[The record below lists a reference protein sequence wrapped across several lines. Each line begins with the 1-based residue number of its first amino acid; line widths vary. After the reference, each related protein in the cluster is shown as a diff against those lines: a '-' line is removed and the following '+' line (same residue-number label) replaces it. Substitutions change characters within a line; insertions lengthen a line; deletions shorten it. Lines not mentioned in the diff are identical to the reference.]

1 MGEGGS
7 GGRESRDEFQRRP
20 PKPVSSATASCFYL
34 KVQTIFAPVYLLF
47 LNWYFCELHHCGW
60 FVCADS
66 RLLARFIL
74 A

>member
-34 KVQTIFAPVYLLF
+34 RVQTI
-47 LNWYFCELHHCGW
+47 LHQ
-60 FVCADS
+60 
-66 RLLARFIL
+66 FICCS
-74 A
+74 